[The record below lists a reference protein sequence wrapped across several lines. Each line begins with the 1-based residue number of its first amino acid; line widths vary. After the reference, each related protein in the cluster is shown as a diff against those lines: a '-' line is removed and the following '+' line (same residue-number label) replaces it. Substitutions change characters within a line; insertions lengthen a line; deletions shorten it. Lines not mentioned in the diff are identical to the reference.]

1 MSVIALINP
10 NTSEPTT
17 QMMARIARRT
27 LRPEDGFEV
36 RGITVAEGPSML
48 VKENLLRASGPHVVA
63 AVRRLL
69 AGPDGEQIAA
79 LVVGA
84 FGDPGIEQL
93 RAEAAVPVV
102 GIAEAAMAEAAAGG
116 RRFGIATTTPGLVRA
131 IAARVDQLGHF
142 AQHTGIRLTAGDPH
156 ELAATPELMRERL
169 AEAVEACITD
179 DGAQAVIIG
188 GGPLGEA
195 AEALQG
201 RFPVPVIGPIPAACR
216 KVQRALARTPIGSVN
231 ETAEHPA

>member
-1 MSVIALINP
+1 
-10 NTSEPTT
+10 
-17 QMMARIARRT
+17 
-27 LRPEDGFEV
+27 
-36 RGITVAEGPSML
+36 
-48 VKENLLRASGPHVVA
+48 
-63 AVRRLL
+63 LL

-79 LVVGA
+79 LVVSA

-131 IAARVDQLGHF
+131 ITARVDRLGHS
-142 AQHTGIRLTAGDPH
+142 AQYTGIRLTAGDPH
-156 ELAATPELMRERL
+156 ELAAAPELMRERL

-195 AEALQG
+195 AEALRG

-216 KVQRALARTPIGSVN
+216 EVRRALASAPIGSVD